1 MILELKKAY
10 LGFNPLSLG
19 VSSIIRATCDN
30 GHKLGYWE
38 TLCNT
43 GVLQLVLALAQE
55 E

>member
-19 VSSIIRATCDN
+19 VSSIIGATCDN

-38 TLCNT
+38 TLCNLG
-43 GVLQLVLALAQE
+43 GVTHSIANIVKA
-55 E
+55 